1 MCFYICCTFAPANR
15 SQACAPCKGIVS
27 CANIKIY
34 NMVRRKYRKPNNV
47 GNENTKLSKDV
58 QTLIAESN
66 ELGSTFLEL
75 LAETATSKFGIGVA
89 ASALAMVWAALKDMA
104 ANEGVNVTDL
114 FESELAYYE
123 GLFSYVK

>member
-1 MCFYICCTFAPANR
+1 
-15 SQACAPCKGIVS
+15 
-27 CANIKIY
+27 
-34 NMVRRKYRKPNNV
+34 MVRRKFRKPNNV

-89 ASALAMVWAALKDMA
+89 ASALAMVWATLKDMA

-114 FESELAYYE
+114 FESERAYYE